1 MLTGRVTEV
10 VASPPGPVFA
20 LVSDVG
26 RLPEWNEIIQA
37 VVERPATMAQDAEWV
52 VELRVLGYRCQSR
65 SRLIERDQQARH
77 FVYRSQTDDGN
88 PSYAVWSWAVAD
100 DPAGSRVPLGAEP
113 EDLLAACA
121 AGTDSQSS
129 APHRGPRLDPCRRA
143 RRARDGMRC
152 SG

>member
-10 VASPPGPVFA
+10 VAAPPGPVFA

-26 RLPEWNEIIQA
+26 RLPEWNEIIQV

-52 VELRVLGYRCQSR
+52 VELRVLGYRWQSR

-100 DPAGSRVPLGAEP
+100 DPAGSRVTVSWELNPKTFWRRVLLGRIRSRQLRTEVLGSIRAVER
-113 EDLLAACA
+113 AALVTA
-121 AGTDSQSS
+121 
-129 APHRGPRLDPCRRA
+129 
-143 RRARDGMRC
+143 
-152 SG
+152 